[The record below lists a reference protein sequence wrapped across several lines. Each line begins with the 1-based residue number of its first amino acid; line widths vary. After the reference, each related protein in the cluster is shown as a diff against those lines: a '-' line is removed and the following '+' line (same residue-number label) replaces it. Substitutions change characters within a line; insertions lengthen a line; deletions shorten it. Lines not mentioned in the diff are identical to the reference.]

1 MPFARLKNKRI
12 LLTIDDI
19 IFNPRVEMNNTGLIL
34 VNLGSPDSYQT
45 KDVRR
50 YLRQFLMDGRVID
63 APYLVRKMIVEGFV
77 LPFRPKKS
85 AEAYRSVWMKEGA
98 PLKVWTENF
107 RQALK
112 PMVNVPVSVAMR
124 YGNPTPEK
132 ALYDLK
138 AKNPNLEEILIAPM
152 YPHYAMSSYET
163 AFLYTVEEIKKQA
176 PELKFKILQPFYDEQ
191 AYIASLSESIAP
203 YLEKPYDHLLFSY
216 HGLPVRHLKKSDP
229 TKKHCYQVDQCCDV
243 KSTAWDFCYKHQ
255 VIQTTKQ
262 VAGHLKIP
270 AHKFSYSFQSR
281 LGSDQ
286 WIKPYTD
293 EQLKSFPSQGIKH
306 LLVICPAFVSDCLET
321 LEEIAI
327 RGKESFLEAG
337 GESFTAIPCLNTNLK
352 WTETFASYC
361 NKAEGNYKNLWKQI
375 T

>member
-1 MPFARLKNKRI
+1 MK
-12 LLTIDDI
+12 
-19 IFNPRVEMNNTGLIL
+19 NTGLIL
-34 VNLGSPDSYQT
+34 VNLGSPNSYEV
-45 KDVRR
+45 KDVRI
-50 YLRQFLMDGRVID
+50 YLRQFLMDERVID
-63 APYLVRKMIVEGFV
+63 APYLIRKMIVEGFV

-85 AEAYRSVWMKEGA
+85 AEAYQSVWMKEGS
-98 PLKVWTENF
+98 PLKVLTENF

-112 PMVNVPVSVAMR
+112 PLIELPLSVAMR

-132 ALYDLK
+132 ALQELESQN
-138 AKNPNLEEILIAPM
+138 AGIEEILIAPL

-163 AFLYTVEEIKKQA
+163 AYLYVLEKIKKQR
-176 PELKFKILQPFYDEQ
+176 PNLKFKILQPFYDEQ
-191 AYIASLSESIAP
+191 AYINSLSKSIAP

-243 KSTAWDFCYKHQ
+243 KSPAWDFCYKHQ
-255 VIQTTKQ
+255 VIQTTKL
-262 VAGHLKIP
+262 VASQLKIP
-270 AHKFSYSFQSR
+270 VHKFSYSFQSR

-293 EQLKSFPSQGIKH
+293 EQLTKFPSQGIKN

-327 RGKESFLEAG
+327 RGKESFIQAG

-352 WTETFASYC
+352 WVETFAAYT
-361 NKAEGNYKNLWKQI
+361 NQADAAHKNLWK
-375 T
+375 TVNG